1 VISLVLGVVSYLL
14 QFSGPIVISKVLEVL
29 DSDEPDVRQGLIYV
43 SVLVVCYLLRTVF
56 FQHQMHYANLSCLQ
70 SINAVNSL
78 IYSKILRLSSSSRK
92 YLETGNIMN
101 HINVDVG
108 SLWLFNFVSTN
119 LVSAPVMVIVG
130 IFLLAFQVGWIG
142 LSAPVIF
149 GAGMVIQQ
157 MLMKMGFQTRKDQ
170 LFWSDKRAKC
180 VN

>member
-1 VISLVLGVVSYLL
+1 
-14 QFSGPIVISKVLEVL
+14 
-29 DSDEPDVRQGLIYV
+29 
-43 SVLVVCYLLRTVF
+43 
-56 FQHQMHYANLSCLQ
+56 
-70 SINAVNSL
+70 
-78 IYSKILRLSSSSRK
+78 
-92 YLETGNIMN
+92 MN

-130 IFLLAFQVGWIG
+130 IFLLVFQVGWIG